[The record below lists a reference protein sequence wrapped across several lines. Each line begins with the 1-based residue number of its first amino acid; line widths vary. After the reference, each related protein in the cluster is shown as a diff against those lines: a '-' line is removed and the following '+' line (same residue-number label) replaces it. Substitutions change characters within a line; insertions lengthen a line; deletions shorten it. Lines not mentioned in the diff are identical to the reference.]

1 MPRRSLFQTAPR
13 YWESKVRVRSLRW
26 LAVLGFAAIAL
37 GAFGYSVVLAQAVEK
52 LPDAELPD
60 GVKNAGD
67 NAAPGWSGS
76 GDHPGKK
83 LYDQHCSACH
93 NLSEEAKVGPGLAGL
108 YKRVAESHPGEDVY
122 KVVLDFVNSVQG
134 GGEENYSKDPYFRK
148 VQETV
153 GGPGVQM
160 STRGTLPAT
169 VSDRDVLT
177 LIDYIFRFRDVQ
189 FVEEEYWAQVKLG
202 RSLVSG
208 GTSFTYGGPSCTGC
222 HTAGADH
229 ALRGANVGP
238 NIADTYVIA
247 RRLGTDEKNNY
258 SDGLWQIL
266 SGPDAPPA
274 HYYYKDEEGVSPRR
288 PLTEGELK
296 AVTTF
301 FEQQARE
308 VGTEHDSNYLPIF
321 ALLVAALGILVLEP
335 TVLNILFV
343 KEDHEFVDGPYKE
356 EDHHHDEPHEEHD
369 HKPES
374 DVAAKPAE
382 EQKVAEE
389 APAAEAKAEE
399 SAPAE
404 ESPAE
409 DTKEETKSEATAPEA
424 AEEAKPEEAAAE
436 ADLAEP
442 EKPADEAKTDED
454 KGTEDKKED

>member
-1 MPRRSLFQTAPR
+1 M
-13 YWESKVRVRSLRW
+13 RVRSLRW

-60 GVKNAGD
+60 GVKSAGD

-76 GDHPGKK
+76 GEHPGKK
-83 LYDQHCSACH
+83 LFDSTCGVCH
-93 NLSEEAKVGPGLAGL
+93 KLSDVTVVGPGFAGL
-108 YKRVAESHPGEDVY
+108 YKRVSDSHPGEDPY
-122 KVVLDFVNSVQG
+122 KVVADFVESVQS
-134 GGEENYSKDPYFRK
+134 GGEENYSKDEYFRK
-148 VQETV
+148 VQESV
-153 GGPGVQM
+153 SGPGVQM
-160 STRGTLPAT
+160 STRGNLPPTAT
-169 VSDRDVLT
+169 RRDLLNV
-177 LIDYIFRFRDVQ
+177 IDYIFRFREVQ

-247 RRLGTDEKNNY
+247 RRRGTDEKNNY

-308 VGTEHDSNYLPIF
+308 VGTEQDSNYLPIF

-356 EDHHHDEPHEEHD
+356 EDHHHDEHE
-369 HKPES
+369 HKPEPA
-374 DVAAKPAE
+374 VAAKPAE

-404 ESPAE
+404 E
-409 DTKEETKSEATAPEA
+409 TKEETTSVATAPEA
-424 AEEAKPEEAAAE
+424 AEEEAKPEEAAAE
-436 ADLAEP
+436 AGAAEP

-454 KGTEDKKED
+454 KGSEEKKED